1 MKAIKV
7 ISSILLIALASVAF
21 AQNHSAPLTLPN
33 GQELAAGVT
42 IVREGNVIQYQDA
55 DGNVIAE
62 ITIETVDGVKII
74 VIMQR
79 SGDNWTRSTAQGTLD
94 TVDSDDFSTPEVDS
108 TYKPSPAIAPPVEG
122 QSQPLDPIDPNQ
134 EIPHNNRPP
143 VV

>member
-7 ISSILLIALASVAF
+7 ISSILLIALASVVF

-79 SGDNWTRSTAQGTLD
+79 SGDDWTRSTAQGTLD
-94 TVDSDDFSTPEVDS
+94 TVDSDDFSTPEIDS
-108 TYKPSPAIAPPVEG
+108 TYEPSPAIAPPVEG